1 MKRHVLE
8 LRLLLL
14 FIVLW
19 APGISSALKIDD
31 NHYRFCVMDDAFIT
45 DADAAAADRADR
57 LPFILD
63 AYWYS
68 YNGVMIDGTE
78 DYLKSSNSTTS
89 VKVLMS
95 EPYDG
100 NQRSLRHSWGKGM
113 GSYVQDET
121 TYIYISVDAPTG
133 VSFNSLPST
142 ILVGDEKSIETT
154 LLGSYTSYSGKGYFD
169 YSYSS
174 SDPEIL
180 SVSSGKITA
189 KNVGH
194 ATVTVKVYAK
204 NRNYS
209 GSYYI
214 GSASAE
220 IDVVD
225 DLSAKAITLEPQNLN
240 LSLGQEAT
248 VSAIITPKEAETNII
263 WKSSD
268 ENIVEVDNG
277 NVKAVGKGTAK
288 IIAETTNG
296 LTAECAVT
304 VSVAPAVA
312 ISDINCSWGTS
323 RDQVAAEQ
331 DGGYFTLKQDESSI
345 VYKKVSEDQNEV
357 YLSYKFDKD
366 GKLCASALSMPE
378 NKQTKR
384 FSDEFFAQYDAD
396 ISIEDGVEVK
406 TNNSDLIA
414 VDISTALNGG
424 NIITLG
430 LSYYEPMEER
440 DDCVDLGLSVR
451 WATTNLGAAKPT
463 GVGDFYAFS
472 ETKTKSEYWRENYSY
487 CNNNSNQ
494 YIFVYNN
501 PETNICGTKYD
512 VATKQLGEGWKMP
525 SLAEANELISK
536 CTWENTTIDGV
547 EVYRVTGPNGNS
559 IILPVV
565 SWKKQR
571 KEYSTTQLHL
581 GIGECPSKGS
591 EDTYILTAERNG
603 KTYNG
608 SIAQEWK
615 AWGYNIRPVYT
626 K

>member
-1 MKRHVLE
+1 
-8 LRLLLL
+8 
-14 FIVLW
+14 
-19 APGISSALKIDD
+19 
-31 NHYRFCVMDDAFIT
+31 MDDASIT
-45 DADAAAADRADR
+45 DADAAAADRAGR
-57 LPFILD
+57 LPFIPS

-68 YNGVMIDGTE
+68 YNGVLIDGTE
-78 DYLKSSNSTTS
+78 DYLKNSNGTTS

-142 ILVGDEKSIETT
+142 ILVGDEQSIKTT
-154 LLGSYTSYSGKGYFD
+154 LLGSYTSYSGNGYFL

-194 ATVTVKVYAK
+194 VTLSVKVYAK
-204 NRNYS
+204 NRSYN

-220 IDVVD
+220 IDVVN

-263 WKSSD
+263 WKSSN

-345 VYKKVSEDQNEV
+345 VYKKVSDDQTR
-357 YLSYKFDKD
+357 
-366 GKLCASALSMPE
+366 AL
-378 NKQTKR
+378 
-384 FSDEFFAQYDAD
+384 
-396 ISIEDGVEVK
+396 
-406 TNNSDLIA
+406 
-414 VDISTALNGG
+414 
-424 NIITLG
+424 
-430 LSYYEPMEER
+430 
-440 DDCVDLGLSVR
+440 
-451 WATTNLGAAKPT
+451 
-463 GVGDFYAFS
+463 
-472 ETKTKSEYWRENYSY
+472 
-487 CNNNSNQ
+487 
-494 YIFVYNN
+494 
-501 PETNICGTKYD
+501 
-512 VATKQLGEGWKMP
+512 
-525 SLAEANELISK
+525 
-536 CTWENTTIDGV
+536 
-547 EVYRVTGPNGNS
+547 
-559 IILPVV
+559 
-565 SWKKQR
+565 KK
-571 KEYSTTQLHL
+571 
-581 GIGECPSKGS
+581 
-591 EDTYILTAERNG
+591 
-603 KTYNG
+603 
-608 SIAQEWK
+608 
-615 AWGYNIRPVYT
+615 
-626 K
+626 